1 MQEIGLLMHGLG
13 NAFTPSY
20 FLLILLGTALGIT
33 FGAIPGISTNMGVTL
48 CLPITFG
55 MEPFHA
61 MALLLAVYIGGTS
74 GGLISAILLNIP
86 GTPAAMT
93 TALDGNPMALK
104 GEAGK
109 AIGVGILTSFVGGM
123 ISFAVLIFLA
133 PLVAKV
139 ALKFGPFE
147 YCAIGLLSL
156 TLISSMVS
164 GSVVKGLLACLV
176 GASLAM
182 TGPAPIDAFV
192 RYGFGI
198 PELSNGIGSLPV
210 MIGMFAIPE
219 LLKLAENRKDTSM
232 DRIASYEIHG
242 FGISM
247 KEYLSHS
254 VCVLRSAFLGTGI
267 GILPGLGGS
276 TAGMIS
282 YMTAKKQSKHP
293 EEYGKGSVEGLIS
306 SETANNAC
314 IGGAIVPML
323 ALGIPGDTITSVLM
337 GALTLHGIN
346 PGPLMFIEEIEL
358 VYQIFAILIV
368 ANFIMLAMERLGLPV
383 FVRLL
388 TISKRLILPVV
399 LLMCFTGAFS
409 YKRNVADVLVVVISG
424 IVGYFLQK
432 SGFPRAP
439 IILGFVLTPIVEKN
453 LRQGLM
459 VSKMSY
465 LPFVQRPIALVCL
478 ILTVVSLVLGV
489 RKNMKEAKEA
499 KQAKA

>member
-1 MQEIGLLMHGLG
+1 
-13 NAFTPSY
+13 
-20 FLLILLGTALGIT
+20 
-33 FGAIPGISTNMGVTL
+33 
-48 CLPITFG
+48 
-55 MEPFHA
+55 
-61 MALLLAVYIGGTS
+61 
-74 GGLISAILLNIP
+74 
-86 GTPAAMT
+86 
-93 TALDGNPMALK
+93 
-104 GEAGK
+104 
-109 AIGVGILTSFVGGM
+109 
-123 ISFAVLIFLA
+123 
-133 PLVAKV
+133 
-139 ALKFGPFE
+139 
-147 YCAIGLLSL
+147 
-156 TLISSMVS
+156 
-164 GSVVKGLLACLV
+164 
-176 GASLAM
+176 
-182 TGPAPIDAFV
+182 
-192 RYGFGI
+192 
-198 PELSNGIGSLPV
+198 
-210 MIGMFAIPE
+210 
-219 LLKLAENRKDTSM
+219 M

-368 ANFIMLAMERLGLPV
+368 ANFIMLAMERLGLPI

-465 LPFVQRPIALVCL
+465 LPFVQRPISLVCL

-499 KQAKA
+499 KQVKA